1 MRVLHRLAKRAFDLV
16 GAGVGLAATAPVLAI
31 AAAATR
37 MELGPPPLERHLR
50 AGRRGAPFAMWQL
63 RTHPQTELGAI
74 LRGTGLAQL
83 PALWNV
89 VRGEMSLVGPRP
101 VHPQYAAIAPRRLEV
116 KPGLTGWSQ
125 LHASL
130 TRSWADEQSLDDWY
144 VAHRALTLDVL
155 ILVRTVID
163 GVRRRGGVAERHD
176 RGATR
181 ATRATSTVVMN

>member
-144 VAHRALTLDVL
+144 VAHRALTLDML

-163 GVRRRGGVAERHD
+163 GVRRRGGAAEHHD
-176 RGATR
+176 GGATR